1 MHNPFDP
8 DDSDKFSAIVRR
20 LPGVDEAT
28 ITDYVT
34 DAWARA
40 VEAAPQIVGFDDDS
54 DEAKAVRAILRS
66 VILRWH
72 DSGTQTKTGVVAGPY
87 QIQMAPGDP
96 VSRGY
101 RLASPEVL
109 DLQQVG
115 IDDDARIWSFNT
127 GAQDGP
133 SLPQRVL
140 NGSTG
145 P

>member
-1 MHNPFDP
+1 MQNPFDP

-28 ITDYVT
+28 ITDYAT

-54 DEAKAVRAILRS
+54 QEAGAVKAILRS

-72 DSGTQTKTGVVAGPY
+72 DSGTKTGVVAGPY
-87 QIQMAPGDP
+87 QIQMAPGDQT
-96 VSRGY
+96 SRGY
-101 RLASPEVL
+101 RLTSSEVL

-115 IDDDARIWSFNT
+115 IDDDAGVWSFNT
-127 GAQDGP
+127 GAQAQP
-133 SLPQRVL
+133 ALPQHVL

>member
-1 MHNPFDP
+1 MQNPFDP

-40 VEAAPQIVGFDDDS
+40 VEVAPQIVGFDDDS
-54 DEAKAVRAILRS
+54 QEAGAVKAILRS

-87 QIQMAPGDP
+87 QIQMAPGDQT
-96 VSRGY
+96 SRGY
-101 RLASPEVL
+101 RLTSPEVL

-115 IDDDARIWSFNT
+115 VDDDARIWSFNT
-127 GAQDGP
+127 GSQAEP
-133 SLPQRVL
+133 ALPQRVL